1 VRLAELVGIFS
12 LATDAG
18 TGVPEEHGLR
28 SAALAVRLA
37 ELGGATR
44 ETQVDA
50 FYATLLRYAGCTA
63 GARTVNRVMGDEIEF
78 GHESPLLDFGRGAEI
93 LPAVLRRAV
102 RGNGLVSG
110 IAALGGVLAALP
122 EMPEVNREHCE
133 TAKILA
139 RRLGFEQAFGDT
151 VYQAFE
157 RWDGS
162 GMPTRARGDA
172 IAKAMRLAQL
182 ALDLDRGFLAGGI
195 AAGMALVTKHRG
207 RELDPELVD
216 LVLAQQSALLPILE
230 APSAWTAAM
239 DAEPEPVRRVDDAG
253 IDEALRALADF
264 TDMKCRFTRGHS
276 RGVAERASAAA
287 AHLKL
292 GAELEQLVY
301 RAGLVHDLGRVAV
314 SALVWNKAGSLTDS
328 EWERVR
334 LHTYVGERILAKA
347 PSLAGIAEIAT
358 LAHERSDGKGYHRRL
373 PPSACPLPAR
383 LLAAADVY
391 QALLEV
397 RPHRP
402 RYSADE
408 ARAELQ
414 RAVTEGA
421 LAQDAVLAVLAVSGH
436 RAPLPDAPAGL
447 TARELE
453 VLALVARGLTNKEIA
468 QELTISAKTV
478 GRHLEHLFEKLA
490 VTTRSGATMAALQR
504 GMIRV

>member
-28 SAALAVRLA
+28 SAAIAVRLA
-37 ELGGATR
+37 ELAGAPR
-44 ETQVDA
+44 ETQADA

-63 GARTVNRVMGDEIEF
+63 GARTVNRVMGDELEF
-78 GHESPLLDFGRGAEI
+78 AHDLPLLDFGRGAEI
-93 LPAVLRRAV
+93 LPAVLGRAF
-102 RGNGLVSG
+102 RGKGLFSG
-110 IAALGGVLAALP
+110 LAALGGVLATLP
-122 EMPEVNREHCE
+122 QMPEVNREHCE

-139 RRLGFEQAFGDT
+139 RRLGFEDTFGDT

-172 IAKAMRLAQL
+172 ITAAMRLAQL

-195 AAGMALVTKHRG
+195 EAGLELVTKHRG
-207 RELDPELVD
+207 RELDPALVD
-216 LVLAQQSALLPILE
+216 LLVANHGAVLPLLE

-239 DAEPEPVRRVDDAG
+239 DAEPAPVREIEEPDV
-253 IDEALRALADF
+253 DEALRALADF
-264 TDMKCRFTRGHS
+264 TDLKCRFTRGHS
-276 RGVAERASAAA
+276 RGVADRASAAA

-292 GAELEQLVY
+292 GAEVEKLVY

-347 PSLAGIAEIAT
+347 PSLAAVAEIAT
-358 LAHERSDGKGYHRRL
+358 LAHERNDGKGYHRRL

-402 RYSADE
+402 AHSADE
-408 ARAELQ
+408 AKAELH
-414 RAVTEGA
+414 RAVADGA
-421 LAQDAVLAVLAVSGH
+421 LARDAVLAVLSAAGH
-436 RAPLPDAPAGL
+436 REPLPDAPAGL
-447 TARELE
+447 TPRELE

-468 QELTISAKTV
+468 RDLAISAKTV
-478 GRHLEHLFEKLA
+478 GRHLEHVFEKLS
-490 VTTRSGATMAALQR
+490 VTTRAGATMTALQR
-504 GMIRV
+504 GLIRA